1 MKRSEFIEAMEH
13 NREVLKSLQQ
23 DFDNFFL
30 RTLKAMKGDGDM
42 TKRFIVET
50 VEITDCD
57 TDEGRIAKVIT
68 DTNEL
73 YSYDDLYELC
83 DDLNKLAEENEQL
96 RQSID
101 SMIETS
107 AEISNRNV
115 LLHEQLGETQFNH
128 KQCEKKVK
136 ELEQK
141 LDWICEQ
148 TGFDGVKFH
157 YINKEV
163 VQ

>member
-1 MKRSEFIEAMEH
+1 MSE
-13 NREVLKSLQQ
+13 
-23 DFDNFFL
+23 
-30 RTLKAMKGDGDM
+30 
-42 TKRFIVET
+42 KRFEM
-50 VEITDCD
+50 
-57 TDEGRIAKVIT
+57 VIT
-68 DTNEL
+68 DKQGNFHYLDNVTGEKITSTLTLENKLNE
-73 YSYDDLYELC
+73 
-83 DDLNKLAEENEQL
+83 LAEENEQL